1 MPIVNGMFPERSVE
15 AFSRAELG
23 SLFKSFRSFL
33 SRKAPNIDIGS
44 GVSIRGGGYHI
55 KFGFKNQNDL
65 FKNFFKDGEFLITP
79 TLGGEGLIK
88 VFLQYHKGN
97 RVYLGEFLIEKLE
110 DSEWGFEVV
119 KE

>member
-1 MPIVNGMFPERSVE
+1 MSIVSGMFPERQIE

-44 GVSIRGGGYHI
+44 SISIKGGGYHI

-79 TLGGEGLIK
+79 TFGGGGLIK

-97 RVYLGEFLIEKLE
+97 RVYLGEFKIEKLE
-110 DSEWGFEVV
+110 DSEWGFKVV
-119 KE
+119 NE